1 MKKFF
6 RKTVQ
11 EIIEQDKLSQVL
23 VLVSFLLTFF
33 VVRLITHLQKANII
47 PQQQG
52 VFHLHHLVPGIFLIL
67 ISGYIGVSYWSNE
80 TLRKITAVL
89 FGIGAALTLDEFALW
104 LFLKDVY
111 WSKQGRDSV
120 DAAVI
125 VVVLLTF
132 ALLIRE
138 VKEKKK

>member
-67 ISGYIGVSYWSNE
+67 ISGYIGVSYLSNE